1 MASALIVNPGAS
13 RVTPELTLAVEKE
26 LRAAGPV
33 ETFLTERPL
42 HAVELVSEA
51 SGSFDRIYVFAGDG
65 GYNEAVN
72 GLDADIPMG
81 FIPGGSTSV
90 LPRALGLP
98 RDPVEAARLL
108 AHAAKPRR

>member
-42 HAVELVSEA
+42 HAVELASEA
-51 SGSFDRIYVFAGDG
+51 SRTFDRIYVFAGDG
-65 GYNEAVN
+65 GFNEAVN
-72 GLDADIPMG
+72 GLDADVPMG
-81 FIPGGSTSV
+81 FIP
-90 LPRALGLP
+90 
-98 RDPVEAARLL
+98 
-108 AHAAKPRR
+108 